1 MKRVTDLVAMIQARL
16 KQVIAEAP
24 EDEKEAYQK
33 LLEETSNIAK
43 AKDLDVLLA
52 QLKGDQSDE
61 LLQAIE
67 NTA

>member
-1 MKRVTDLVAMIQARL
+1 M
-16 KQVIAEAP
+16 IAEAP
-24 EDEKEAYQK
+24 EEEKQAYQM
-33 LLEETSNIAK
+33 LCDECMNIAK

-67 NTA
+67 DVENVKEEDKKENI

>member
-1 MKRVTDLVAMIQARL
+1 MIQARL

-33 LLEETSNIAK
+33 LMEETMNIAK

-67 NTA
+67 NVSKEEQ

>member
-1 MKRVTDLVAMIQARL
+1 MIQARL

-33 LLEETSNIAK
+33 LMEETMSIAT

-52 QLKGDQSDE
+52 QLKGDQTDE

-67 NTA
+67 NASQEDK